1 MSGGAWVRGG
11 MQVVGPALQGRI
23 ARSVEASWGRARMA
37 FPSHILD
44 DLRDRV
50 PLSDLVGRRVKLIKR
65 GREFTGLCPF
75 HNEKTPS
82 FTISDDKGFYHCFGC
97 GAHGSVFDFLMRTEG
112 LGFVEA
118 VEKIA
123 DLTGVKLPPRSAD
136 DRERTEQRMGL
147 LDLTELVAGWFESQL
162 GGQGGKPAR
171 DYLASRG
178 LDDGMIE
185 NFRVGF
191 APPSR
196 TALKEAM
203 LARSVNED
211 ALIEAGLLIKPEDGG
226 ATYDRFRNRIIFPI
240 ADRRGR
246 VIAFGGR
253 ALGDGKPKYI
263 NSPDTPL
270 FHKGRTLFG
279 LARSREAARAEASV
293 VVVEGYM
300 DVIALAAVGLDH
312 AVAPLGTAITGD
324 QIRELW
330 RLAPEPVLCLDG
342 DEAGLRAAVS
352 AADRALPLLKPG
364 YSLRFALLPAGED
377 PDSLVRQ
384 GGAAALKPLLD
395 DALPLA
401 DVLWRNAVNRRT
413 LDTPERRAALER
425 ELSESVG
432 RIGDATVRGYYRDYV
447 NQRLGDMFGDRR
459 TPPAPRSGTPGRRR
473 GGRGFGRRLVGPKE
487 GPSYR
492 RERLLAV
499 TILHHPELLDRR
511 AEDFAEVP
519 LTDAALDGLRTAIL
533 EIAGSMADL
542 DSAALKYH
550 LTDRGYAAILEKI
563 AGPAALLDWFAR
575 PEAASEDAEKG
586 WTHALARHQRAVKL
600 PEELEAAQ
608 RAFAA
613 DPNTETQ
620 AQLLAL
626 KREEELVEGNEAQLE
641 QFGVASGRKVML

>member
-1 MSGGAWVRGG
+1 
-11 MQVVGPALQGRI
+11 
-23 ARSVEASWGRARMA
+23 MA

-123 DLTGVKLPPRSAD
+123 DLAGVKLPAQSAE
-136 DRERTEQRMGL
+136 DREQTEQRMGL
-147 LDLTELVAGWFESQL
+147 LNLTELVTGWFESQL
-162 GGQGGKPAR
+162 GGQGGKRAR

-178 LDDGMIE
+178 LDDGMIK
-185 NFRVGF
+185 NFRLGF
-191 APPSR
+191 APQNR

-203 LARSVNED
+203 LARSVNEE

-240 ADRRGR
+240 ADRRDR

-279 LARSREAARAEASV
+279 LAHARKAARAEASV

-312 AVAPLGTAITGD
+312 AVAPLGTAITED

-377 PDSLVRQ
+377 PDSVVRH

-401 DVLWRNAVNRRT
+401 DVLWRNAVNRKT

-425 ELSESVG
+425 TLHELVG

-459 TPPAPRSGTPGRRR
+459 TPAVPRSGTPGRRR
-473 GGRGFGRRLVGPKE
+473 GGRGFARRLAGPKE

-492 RERLLAV
+492 RERLLVV
-499 TILHHPELLDRR
+499 TILHHPELLDRL
-511 AEDFAEVP
+511 AEDFAEVL

-533 EIAGSMADL
+533 EIAGSVADL

-550 LTDRGYAAILEKI
+550 LTDRGHAAILEKI
-563 AGPAALLDWFAR
+563 AGPGVIMLDWFAR
-575 PEAASEDAEKG
+575 PEAASEDAAMG
-586 WTHALARHQRAVKL
+586 WAHALARHQRAVKL
-600 PEELEAAQ
+600 PEELEAAK
-608 RAFAA
+608 RAFQA
-613 DPNTETQ
+613 DPNTETE
-620 AQLLAL
+620 ARLLAL

-641 QFGVASGRKVML
+641 QFGLASGRKVTL

>member
-1 MSGGAWVRGG
+1 
-11 MQVVGPALQGRI
+11 
-23 ARSVEASWGRARMA
+23 MA

-123 DLTGVKLPPRSAD
+123 DLAGVKLPAQSAE
-136 DRERTEQRMGL
+136 DREQTEQRMGL
-147 LDLTELVAGWFESQL
+147 LNLTELVTGWFESQL
-162 GGQGGKPAR
+162 GGQGGKRAR

-185 NFRVGF
+185 KFRLGF
-191 APPSR
+191 APQNR

-203 LARSVNED
+203 LARSVNEE

-240 ADRRGR
+240 ADRRDR

-253 ALGDGKPKYI
+253 ALGEAKPKYI

-279 LARSREAARAEASV
+279 LARAREAARAEASV

-312 AVAPLGTAITGD
+312 AVAPLGTAITED

-377 PDSLVRQ
+377 PDSVVRH
-384 GGAAALKPLLD
+384 GGAGALKPLLD

-401 DVLWRNAVNRRT
+401 DVLWRNAVNRKA

-425 ELSESVG
+425 TLHELVG

-459 TPPAPRSGTPGRRR
+459 TPATSRSGTPGRRR
-473 GGRGFGRRLVGPKE
+473 GGRGFARRLAGPKE

-492 RERLLAV
+492 RERLLVV
-499 TILHHPELLDRR
+499 TILHHPELLDRL
-511 AEDFAEVP
+511 AEDFAEVL

-533 EIAGSMADL
+533 EIAGSVADL

-550 LTDRGYAAILEKI
+550 LTDRGYAAILEKF
-563 AGPAALLDWFAR
+563 AGPGVVMLDWFAR
-575 PEAASEDAEKG
+575 PEAASEDAAMG
-586 WTHALARHQRAVKL
+586 WAHALARHQRAVKL
-600 PEELEAAQ
+600 PEELEAAK
-608 RAFAA
+608 RAFQA
-613 DPNTETQ
+613 DPNTETE
-620 AQLLAL
+620 ARLLAL

-641 QFGVASGRKVML
+641 QFGLASGRKVTL

>member
-1 MSGGAWVRGG
+1 
-11 MQVVGPALQGRI
+11 
-23 ARSVEASWGRARMA
+23 MA

-123 DLTGVKLPPRSAD
+123 DLAGVKLPPRSAE
-136 DRERTEQRMGL
+136 DRERTEQRMVL

-162 GGQGGKPAR
+162 AGQGGKPAR

-185 NFRVGF
+185 KFRVGF
-191 APPSR
+191 AAPSR

-312 AVAPLGTAITGD
+312 AVAPLGTAITED

-364 YSLRFALLPAGED
+364 HSLRFALLPAGED
-377 PDSLVRQ
+377 PDSLVRH
-384 GGAAALKPLLD
+384 GGAGALKPFLD
-395 DALPLA
+395 NALPLA

-425 ELSESVG
+425 ELSELVG
-432 RIGDATVRGYYRDYV
+432 RIGDATVRGYYREYV

-459 TPPAPRSGTPGRRR
+459 NSAAPRSGTPGRRR
-473 GGRGFGRRLVGPKE
+473 DGRGFGRRLAGPKE

-499 TILHHPELLDRR
+499 TILHHPELLDRL

-533 EIAGSMADL
+533 EIAGSVAEL

-563 AGPAALLDWFAR
+563 AGPEVVALERFAR
-575 PEAASEDAEKG
+575 PEADLMDAQMG
-586 WTHALARHQRAVKL
+586 WVHTLARHQRAVNL
-600 PEELEAAQ
+600 PEELEAAG
-608 RAFAA
+608 RNFGA
-613 DPNTETQ
+613 DSSSKTKTR
-620 AQLLAL
+620 LSVLI
-626 KREEELVEGNEAQLE
+626 KREDELPEGS
-641 QFGVASGRKVML
+641 VV